1 MESLTDEETA
11 HCLCAAGQ
19 SDAST
24 GISEE
29 EKDRLRAAMEDKHRK
44 ERQANES

>member
-1 MESLTDEETA
+1 MQKLKVFKYIEIDGQDVPMESLTD
-11 HCLCAAGQ
+11 
-19 SDAST
+19 
-24 GISEE
+24 E